1 MAVLTELRDR
11 YPVLDG
17 WLMQA
22 QGLLDPRRVLLAP
35 EDDALHLVLWSSDGW
50 ALSNVALPPDLCSS
64 GQPLNS
70 DVLGETIA
78 DLLLEQGLSPPLVE
92 IELLLPV
99 ASCQWRLLEGPA
111 AVGLTCAADLRLLQ
125 PELGWSLVLQDSYLD
140 VIPQARGDSALVV
153 GTDRCLLQAWAST
166 LEEADLSLRRVEW
179 LLSAAWRGLCDARAD
194 ADEQLVWLV
203 EQGGHWRLLLLSHGC
218 PEIDIGL
225 DASEH
230 PALREEVMELVE
242 AWDPAGLPGWWV
254 TAGSQWQG
262 RWAAEHDSSL
272 GPLRS
277 DAEMSLLE
285 LALTASRVE
294 SR

>member
-78 DLLLEQGLSPPLVE
+78 DLLLEQGLSPPQVE
-92 IELLLPV
+92 FELLLPLS
-99 ASCQWRLLEGPA
+99 SCQWRLLEGPA

-285 LALTASRVE
+285 LALTASRVG

>member
-11 YPVLDG
+11 YPALDG

-35 EDDALHLVLWSSDGW
+35 EDEALHLARWSSDGW
-50 ALSNVALPPDLCSS
+50 ALSNVALPPDLCRS

-78 DLLLEQGLSPPLVE
+78 DLLLEQGLSPPQVE
-92 IELLLPV
+92 FELLLPLS
-99 ASCQWRLLEGPA
+99 SCQWRLLEGPA

-153 GTDRCLLQAWAST
+153 GTDRWLLQAWAST

-203 EQGGHWRLLLLSHGC
+203 EQGGQWRLLLLSLGC

-225 DASEH
+225 AASEH

-262 RWAAEHDSSL
+262 RWAAEHDSCL